1 MLIEADD
8 QRSYMSF
15 ESAVRMRTLITRRWR
30 MSVYQGVEWGEIYDL
45 ENDPDEMVN
54 LWDDEVHAGVR
65 TKLME
70 ILARKQMDLVDRS
83 PFPTAR
89 A

>member
-1 MLIEADD
+1 
-8 QRSYMSF
+8 
-15 ESAVRMRTLITRRWR
+15 MRTIVTRRRR
-30 MSVYQGVEWGEIYDL
+30 MSVYHGVEWGEIYDL

-54 LWDDEVHAGVR
+54 LWDDAAHSDVR
-65 TKLME
+65 AELME
-70 ILARKQMDLVDRS
+70 ILARKHIALVDRS

>member
-1 MLIEADD
+1 
-8 QRSYMSF
+8 
-15 ESAVRMRTLITRRWR
+15 

-54 LWDDEVHAGVR
+54 LWDDTAHANTR
-65 TKLME
+65 AELME
-70 ILARKQMDLVDRS
+70 TLARKQIELVDRS